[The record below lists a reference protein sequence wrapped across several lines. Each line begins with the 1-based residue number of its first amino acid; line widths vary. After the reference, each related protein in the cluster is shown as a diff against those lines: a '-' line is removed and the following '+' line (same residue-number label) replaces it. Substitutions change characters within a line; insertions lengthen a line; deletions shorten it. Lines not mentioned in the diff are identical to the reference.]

1 MKRLDTHALA
11 CLEVLVAEQHVS
23 RAAYRMGISQPAM
36 SEMLSRLREIFD
48 DPLLV
53 RSRRGMAATPR
64 AVAVAVK
71 ARDVLHLLE
80 EALSGDNR
88 AGPPDAGREIRIRV
102 LTSLAFNLL
111 PHLVSRLQTEAPN
124 TTVSIQQAD
133 VRQTPD
139 LLENN
144 ECDVAIGIPPTV
156 SPSLH
161 VSRLLPNDL
170 CCIVR
175 ADHPGIGATLSV
187 RDFVAY
193 PHVVLSG
200 GPVPVSTIEMAIDHK
215 LRAMKLTRRIGVR
228 VPDLLVSPGIVA
240 ETDFIATVPQRVV
253 RHFAARSQ
261 LRILRLPFTLA
272 VPHILMVWH
281 ERTHRDP
288 LHRRV
293 RRIIRA
299 VARQVDQA
307 APTTLAGTASP
318 D

>member
-64 AVAVAVK
+64 AVAVAGK
-71 ARDVLHLLE
+71 ARDVLQLIE
-80 EALSGDNR
+80 EAVSGDVRAEVPEANR
-88 AGPPDAGREIRIRV
+88 EVRIRV

-111 PHLVSRLQTEAPN
+111 PHLVSRLQAEAPN
-124 TTVSIQQAD
+124 VAVSVQQAD
-133 VRQTPD
+133 VRHTPD

-175 ADHPGIGATLSV
+175 ADHPGIGASLGV
-187 RDFVAY
+187 REFVSY
-193 PHVVLSG
+193 PHVILSG
-200 GPVPVSTIEMAIDHK
+200 GPVPVSTIETAIDHK
-215 LRAMKLTRRIGVR
+215 LRGMRLSRRVGVR

-240 ETDFIATVPQRVV
+240 ETDFIATVPQRVI
-253 RHFAARSQ
+253 RHFAARSR
-261 LRILRLPFTLA
+261 LRMLRLPFPLA

-281 ERTHRDP
+281 ERTHRDL

-299 VARQVDQA
+299 AASHVDPA
-307 APTTLAGTASP
+307 EPTVPDSHAPP